1 MFPPQVD
8 AHPVI
13 QKAFELPQVAATVTI
28 VKPKLSDFP
37 FEKSGEK
44 HLLGDRYLL

>member
-1 MFPPQVD
+1 LGSIKSMF
-8 AHPVI
+8 
-13 QKAFELPQVAATVTI
+13 
-28 VKPKLSDFP
+28 KPKLSDFS